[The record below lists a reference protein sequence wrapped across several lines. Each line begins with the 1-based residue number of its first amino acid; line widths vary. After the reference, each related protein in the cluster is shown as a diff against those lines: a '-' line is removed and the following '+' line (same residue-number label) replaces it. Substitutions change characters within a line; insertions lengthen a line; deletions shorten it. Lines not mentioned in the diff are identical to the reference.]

1 MRLPAQF
8 IRDQALAVS
17 GLLVPGIGGPSVK
30 PYQPEGLWEA
40 GASQTYVQSQ
50 GDDLFRRSLYTYWK
64 RTLAP
69 PSMLAFDSPTR
80 ETCIVRTD
88 RTNTPLQA
96 LNLMNDVTYVEAAR
110 HLAQRMIHE
119 GGEAPEDKIAYAYR
133 LATQHR
139 PPSDHEAVLTGSFN
153 DYLDRYRADRRAAL
167 ELVNVGDTPRDE
179 TLDIAELA
187 SYTMVA
193 SMIMNLDRTITKD

>member
-1 MRLPAQF
+1 MPA
-8 IRDQALAVS
+8 S
-17 GLLVPGIGGPSVK
+17 GGRRSS
-30 PYQPEGLWEA
+30 PYQPAGLWEA
-40 GASQTYVQSQ
+40 GASQTYIPAE
-50 GDDLFRRSLYTYWK
+50 GDDLYRRSLYTYWK

-96 LNLMNDVTYVEAAR
+96 LNLMNDVTYVEASR
-110 HLAQRMIHE
+110 HLAERMIRE
-119 GGEAPEDKIAYAYR
+119 GGEAPADKVAYAYR
-133 LATQHR
+133 LATKHR
-139 PPSDHEAVLTGSFN
+139 PRAEVEEILTESFE
-153 DYLDRYRADRRAAL
+153 DYFDRYRADRQAAL
-167 ELVNVGDTPRDE
+167 ELVNVGDSPRDE